1 MPRGCQ
7 AMSKSRLD
15 GMRHRGTVH
24 AYPHASRR
32 STMTRLLVLQHVAAE
47 PAGTLDPLLRE
58 RGHRIRYVNFERDP
72 TASPSMDRY
81 HGLIVLGGSMNVA
94 DRHDRRHLLTEMG
107 LIEQALSQDKPVLG
121 ICLGAQLL
129 AHVLG
134 APVRRMERAEIGWYH
149 LDCTTQGQ
157 DDRVLRPLANGS
169 PIFQW
174 HSWNFDVPNSAE
186 HLARTASCQNQA
198 FRYGDKAYGFQFHLE
213 ANEALIN
220 RWLGSPAHQQELL
233 SADLGYDASD
243 LAHLS
248 RAKIPQMRQHARPVF
263 ENFLDLVGPR
273 LRPASPL
280 IQRPQ
285 AA

>member
-1 MPRGCQ
+1 MN
-7 AMSKSRLD
+7 KSRLD

-24 AYPHASRR
+24 VYPHASRR

-72 TASPSMDRY
+72 VASPSMDRY

-134 APVRRMERAEIGWYH
+134 AQVRRQEQSEIGWYR
-149 LDCTTQGQ
+149 LDATAAG
-157 DDRVLRPLANGS
+157 RVDPITRPIGEGVGV
-169 PIFQW
+169 FQW
-174 HSWNFDVPNSAE
+174 HSWNFDIPHGAE
-186 HLARTASCQNQA
+186 HLAETRSCRNQA
-198 FRYGDKAYGFQFHLE
+198 FRYGSKAYGFQFHLE
-213 ANEALIN
+213 ADDALIG
-220 RWLGSPAHQQELL
+220 RWLSSPAYRHELENAGVGQSANDIARL
-233 SADLGYDASD
+233 SPARVAC
-243 LAHLS
+243 
-248 RAKIPQMRQHARPVF
+248 MRQVAVPVF
-263 ENFLDLVGPR
+263 ENFLDLVGPAKR
-273 LRPASPL
+273 QGQSILPA
-280 IQRPQ
+280 RC

>member
-1 MPRGCQ
+1 
-7 AMSKSRLD
+7 MSRI
-15 GMRHRGTVH
+15 
-24 AYPHASRR
+24 
-32 STMTRLLVLQHVAAE
+32 LVLQHVAAE

-72 TASPSMDRY
+72 VASPSMDRY

-107 LIEQALSQDKPVLG
+107 LIEQALQQDKPVLG

-149 LDCTTQGQ
+149 LDCTATGQ
-157 DDRVLRPLANGS
+157 RDRVTRPLANGT

-174 HSWNFDVPNSAE
+174 HSWNFDIPNSAE
-186 HLARTASCQNQA
+186 HLAQTESCRNQA
-198 FRYGDKAYGFQFHLE
+198 FRYGHKAYGFQFHLE
-213 ANEALIN
+213 ADESLIG
-220 RWLGSPAHQQELL
+220 RWLSSPAYRREIESAGLDQ
-233 SADLGYDASD
+233 SADDVLRLSPAST
-243 LAHLS
+243 AC
-248 RAKIPQMRQHARPVF
+248 MRQVAVPVF
-263 ENFLDLVGPR
+263 ENFLDLVGPAKR
-273 LRPASPL
+273 LMPTIPAL
-280 IQRPQ
+280 HH